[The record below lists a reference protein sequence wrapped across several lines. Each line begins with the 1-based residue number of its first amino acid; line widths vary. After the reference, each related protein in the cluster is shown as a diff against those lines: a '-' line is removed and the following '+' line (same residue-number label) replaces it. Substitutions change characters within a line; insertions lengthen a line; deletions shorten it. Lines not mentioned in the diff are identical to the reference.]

1 MCCGCKRGT
10 SQQGLGRSRGGFSS
24 KLHASTEGL
33 GNPLKLRVTGGERHD
48 ITQAVA
54 LLEGYTAEAVLADQA
69 YDSQTLVA
77 WLEQQGMEAVIPS
90 RKNRRIP
97 REYDHHRYGERHLVE
112 CFFNTLKRF
121 RRIFTR
127 YDKLLRNYLSF
138 AYIGIMHIWIR

>member
-1 MCCGCKRGT
+1 M
-10 SQQGLGRSRGGFSS
+10 
-24 KLHASTEGL
+24 
-33 GNPLKLRVTGGERHD
+33 TGGERHE

-77 WLEQQGMEAVIPS
+77 WLEQQGIEAVIPS
-90 RKNRRIP
+90 RTNRRMP
-97 REYDHHRYGERHLVE
+97 REYDPHRYGERHWVE
-112 CFFNTLKRF
+112 CFFNKLKRF

-138 AYIGIMHIWIR
+138 AYIGAMHIWLR